1 MNTLNPWLILIIA
14 ILLEVAGTLC
24 LKLSNG
30 MARLLPV
37 LGVVVFYVS
46 TFVLMAISMKRLE
59 VGTAYAVWAGVGTAL
74 VTVFGIIIFGESV
87 AWSKLAGTLLIIGG
101 VILLH
106 ASTKETSS
114 GSGEKGRQQHE
125 VSGEGQGEQ

>member
-1 MNTLNPWLILIIA
+1 MNALNPWLILLVA

-37 LGVVVFYVS
+37 LGVIVFYVS

-74 VTVFGIIIFGESV
+74 VNVFGILIFGESV

-106 ASTKETSS
+106 ASTKESA
-114 GSGEKGRQQHE
+114 GGPGEQGRQEHE
-125 VSGEGQGEQ
+125 ITDERQDEE

>member
-1 MNTLNPWLILIIA
+1 MNTLHPWLILLIA
-14 ILLEVAGTLC
+14 IMLEVAGTLC

-30 MARLLPV
+30 MSRLLPV
-37 LGVVVFYVS
+37 LGVVVFYVF

-74 VTVFGIIIFGESV
+74 VTVFGIVIFGESV

-106 ASTKETSS
+106 SSTKEAA
-114 GSGEKGRQQHE
+114 GGAREEGGQQKKIADE
-125 VSGEGQGEQ
+125 RQGEQ

>member
-1 MNTLNPWLILIIA
+1 MNALNPWLILMIA
-14 ILLEVAGTLC
+14 IFLEVAGTLC

-46 TFVLMAISMKRLE
+46 TFILMAISMKRLE

-74 VTVFGIIIFGESV
+74 VTVFGILIFGESV

-106 ASTKETSS
+106 ASTKEPA
-114 GSGEKGRQQHE
+114 GGPGEEGRQQHE
-125 VSGEGQGEQ
+125 VADERQGEQ

>member
-1 MNTLNPWLILIIA
+1 MNALNPWLILLVA

-37 LGVVVFYVS
+37 LGVVVFYGS
-46 TFVLMAISMKRLE
+46 TFVLMAIAMKRLE

-74 VTVFGIIIFGESV
+74 VTVFGIVIFGESV

-106 ASTKETSS
+106 SSTKETAS
-114 GSGEKGRQQHE
+114 GAREEGGQQQKIAHE
-125 VSGEGQGEQ
+125 RQGEQ

>member
-1 MNTLNPWLILIIA
+1 MNALNPWLLLLIA

-74 VTVFGIIIFGESV
+74 VTLFGIIIFGESV

-106 ASTKETSS
+106 ASTKEA
-114 GSGEKGRQQHE
+114 GSGPSEEGRKQHQIPE
-125 VSGEGQGEQ
+125 QRHGEQ